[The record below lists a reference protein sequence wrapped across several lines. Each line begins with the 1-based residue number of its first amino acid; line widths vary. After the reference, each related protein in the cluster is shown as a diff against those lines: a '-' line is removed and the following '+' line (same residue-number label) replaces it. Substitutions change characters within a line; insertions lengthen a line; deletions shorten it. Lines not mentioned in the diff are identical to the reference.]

1 MTQDKNDD
9 SKSSKKNK
17 KPTDNSKSDD
27 EYVGDDA
34 LRLKIQKALQNN
46 LDVFAKKRNL
56 SKKQITTINAFVE
69 EHLSSFIILG
79 YSVSGEPVTVIN
91 AKTSRDSD
99 ALGTLLQKFITKYI
113 DPPHQPPPLY

>member
-17 KPTDNSKSDD
+17 KPTDSSKSED